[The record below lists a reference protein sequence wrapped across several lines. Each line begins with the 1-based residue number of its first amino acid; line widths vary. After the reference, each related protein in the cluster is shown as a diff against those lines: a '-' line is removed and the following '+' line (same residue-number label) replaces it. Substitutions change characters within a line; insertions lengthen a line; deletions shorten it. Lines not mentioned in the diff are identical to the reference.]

1 MFVAIPTRHQST
13 YRWAVL
19 FLLAAIAA
27 TFVWSTSQP
36 GPARSAFWLDWGAL
50 SAGFA
55 SPDDHFTMLFGSS
68 VVRLFTALFL
78 HADWSHLVG
87 TLVFLL
93 IFGLPAERRLGS
105 CRLLIL
111 FLCGGALANLA
122 AVLTIGAP
130 DRVIIGASGAVSAV
144 IGTYLTLFPGA
155 KLGVVVPLGVFL
167 EFIRMP
173 APLLIGFWALLQLVF
188 TYIGPTYGHVAWS
201 AHVAGFIFGVI
212 YGLLARTAIAKRM
225 RKQHGF

>member
-1 MFVAIPTRHQST
+1 MFVAIPTRHQPT
-13 YRWAVL
+13 YRWAIY
-19 FLLAAIAA
+19 FLLVAIAA
-27 TFVWSTSQP
+27 TFIWSTDQP
-36 GPARSAFWLDWGAL
+36 KSARDSLWLDWGAL

-55 SPDDHFTMLFGSS
+55 SADNFLLMFQDGS
-68 VVRLFTALFL
+68 VLRLFTALFL
-78 HADWSHLVG
+78 HADWSHLLG
-87 TLVFLL
+87 TLIFLL
-93 IFGLPAERRLGS
+93 IFGLPTEGRLGPW
-105 CRLLIL
+105 RLLIL
-111 FLCGGALANLA
+111 FLSGGALANFA
-122 AVLTIGAP
+122 AVLTIGTP

-155 KLGVVVPLGVFL
+155 NLGVVVPLGVFW

-201 AHVAGFIFGVI
+201 AHLTGFIFGVI
-212 YGLLARTAIAKRM
+212 YGLFVRTTITKRL